1 MCESCFRHNKNVNAR
16 LWTHLLSCLAFGLL
30 FFLLALFR
38 FFGACCCRTTCFA
51 IILSSACAGR
61 YVCLLLTVPVKKLL
75 SLRIVVIL
83 KVETAICMLKKNLQ
97 KKEKR
102 RRRSITHY
110 KCTEKHATHTRWM
123 CTTYLCIWVIVEASL
138 RIVIV
143 ARRLIILIGGCIRN
157 SCELANTTAL
167 TTVVKIFLGKLEK
180 TGIEIKTHSRF
191 ISTKLVWSL
200 LTNTQLIKWKAL
212 KN

>member
-1 MCESCFRHNKNVNAR
+1 MCESCFRQNKNVNAG

-61 YVCLLLTVPVKKLL
+61 YVCLLLTIPVKKLL

-83 KVETAICMLKKNLQ
+83 KVETAICMLKNTL
-97 KKEKR
+97 KEK
-102 RRRSITHY
+102 RRSITHY
-110 KCTEKHATHTRWM
+110 KCTDQTEKHATHTRWM
-123 CTTYLCIWVIVEASL
+123 CTTYLCIWVIIEASL
-138 RIVIV
+138 RIIIV

-167 TTVVKIFLGKLEK
+167 TMVVKIFLGKLEK

>member
-1 MCESCFRHNKNVNAR
+1 MCESCFRHNKNVNAG

-30 FFLLALFR
+30 FFLLALFL
-38 FFGACCCRTTCFA
+38 FFGACCCRTCRT
-51 IILSSACAGR
+51 CAGR

-83 KVETAICMLKKNLQ
+83 KVETAICMLIKK
-97 KKEKR
+97 KKKKGS
-102 RRRSITHY
+102 SITHY
-110 KCTEKHATHTRWM
+110 KCTDQTEKHATHTRWM

-167 TTVVKIFLGKLEK
+167 TMVVKIFLGKLEK

-191 ISTKLVWSL
+191 
-200 LTNTQLIKWKAL
+200 NC
-212 KN
+212 

>member
-1 MCESCFRHNKNVNAR
+1 MNTPAELSCFWASLFSPCPLSF
-16 LWTHLLSCLAFGLL
+16 LW
-30 FFLLALFR
+30 
-38 FFGACCCRTTCFA
+38 
-51 IILSSACAGR
+51 
-61 YVCLLLTVPVKKLL
+61 CLLLQNHLFCHHFVQCLCWQVRMSASHCPSKETAESENCSNTESRNGNLHVKK
-75 SLRIVVIL
+75 
-83 KVETAICMLKKNLQ
+83 KKKKLKK
-97 KKEKR
+97 K

-110 KCTEKHATHTRWM
+110 KCTDQTEKHATHTRWM

-167 TTVVKIFLGKLEK
+167 TMVVKIFLGKLEK

-191 ISTKLVWSL
+191 
-200 LTNTQLIKWKAL
+200 NC
-212 KN
+212 

>member
-1 MCESCFRHNKNVNAR
+1 MCESCFRHNKNVNAG
-16 LWTHLLSCLAFGLL
+16 LWTHLLSCLVFGLL

-38 FFGACCCRTTCFA
+38 FFGARCCRTTCFA

-83 KVETAICMLKKNLQ
+83 KVEMAICVFI

-102 RRRSITHY
+102 KKKEGRSITHY
-110 KCTEKHATHTRWM
+110 KCTDQTEKHATHTRWM

-167 TTVVKIFLGKLEK
+167 TMVVKIFLGKLEK

-191 ISTKLVWSL
+191 
-200 LTNTQLIKWKAL
+200 NC
-212 KN
+212 